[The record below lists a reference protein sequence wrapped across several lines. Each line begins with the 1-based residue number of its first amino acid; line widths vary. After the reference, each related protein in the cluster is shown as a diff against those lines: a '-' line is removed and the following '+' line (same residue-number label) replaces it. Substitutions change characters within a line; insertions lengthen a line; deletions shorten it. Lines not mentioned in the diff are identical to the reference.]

1 MHADR
6 KCCDPQEPPKPR
18 FTESSRNGRRRTIDE
33 MQTVLDQYLV
43 EYNTKRPHQG
53 RGMNGARRLPP
64 SSMVLERRIPQYQT
78 RSAKPP
84 NPCPPR
90 RLLSADYPLCT
101 QYGVLQILERHS
113 RRRSIVDATA
123 TWPQQRSSH
132 RRLRSPRPRPSPNR
146 RGSQRRCRHNSRH
159 GTHRRHRNRRRDT
172 RHRCRRKLRAPT
184 ASCRHPKPC
193 RRESQ
198 SRSVTALSPRQCC
211 RESRSRFTTHRC
223 AKRSRHRRRGR
234 R

>member
-33 MQTVLDQYLV
+33 MQTVLDQYLG

-53 RGMNGARRLPP
+53 RGMNAARRLPP

-90 RLLSADYPLCT
+90 RLLSADYPLYT
-101 QYGVLQILERHS
+101 QYGVLQILSATRA
-113 RRRSIVDATA
+113 VDQL
-123 TWPQQRSSH
+123 WMR
-132 RRLRSPRPRPSPNR
+132 
-146 RGSQRRCRHNSRH
+146 
-159 GTHRRHRNRRRDT
+159 
-172 RHRCRRKLRAPT
+172 
-184 ASCRHPKPC
+184 
-193 RRESQ
+193 
-198 SRSVTALSPRQCC
+198 
-211 RESRSRFTTHRC
+211 
-223 AKRSRHRRRGR
+223 RRRGR
-234 R
+234 SSGRRTDGCARPGRAPARIGGGHNGGAAIIAAMVPIGATVIGAVIPAIGAAVSSVRRPRAAATRSRAGAKASPAP

>member
-6 KCCDPQEPPKPR
+6 RCCDPQEPPKPR
-18 FTESSRNGRRRTIDE
+18 FTESSRNRRRRTIDE

-90 RLLSADYPLCT
+90 RLPSADYPLYT
-101 QYGVLQILERHS
+101 QYGVLQILGATRA
-113 RRRSIVDATA
+113 VDQL
-123 TWPQQRSSH
+123 WLQ
-132 RRLRSPRPRPSPNR
+132 
-146 RGSQRRCRHNSRH
+146 
-159 GTHRRHRNRRRDT
+159 
-172 RHRCRRKLRAPT
+172 
-184 ASCRHPKPC
+184 
-193 RRESQ
+193 
-198 SRSVTALSPRQCC
+198 
-211 RESRSRFTTHRC
+211 
-223 AKRSRHRRRGR
+223 RRRGR
-234 R
+234 SSGRRTDGCRAPARIGGGHNGGAAIIAAMVPIGATVIGAVIPAIGAAVSSVRRPRAAATRSRAGAKASPAP